1 MDRWTGYII
10 FTLTPALSLGERENR
25 PPSLGYTRD
34 GVCKASVRQTRA
46 RGQLFP
52 LPEGEGQ
59 EEGKRR
65 FDSRSVS
72 PIQATPQYFD
82 VL

>member
-1 MDRWTGYII
+1 MGYLI
-10 FTLTPALSLGERENR
+10 FPLTPALSLRERENR

-46 RGQLFP
+46 RWQLFT
-52 LPEGEGQ
+52 LPEGEGRG
-59 EEGKRR
+59 EGKRR
-65 FDSRSVS
+65 FESRSVS
-72 PIQATPQYFD
+72 HIQATPQYSD